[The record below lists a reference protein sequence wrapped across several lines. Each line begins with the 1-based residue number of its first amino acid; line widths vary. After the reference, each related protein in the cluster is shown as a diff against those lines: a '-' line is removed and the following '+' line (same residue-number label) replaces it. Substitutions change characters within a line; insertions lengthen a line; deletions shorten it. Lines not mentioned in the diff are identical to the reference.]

1 MVTTVTLQPPF
12 EYYWW
17 LNIIGI
23 VFLACAAVLFF
34 FAIKRLYKNR
44 PTRKN
49 SDLPEIKK
57 PAKASLT
64 SIKDKYEEQLKGLI
78 NSYSNKQISKREGFQ
93 RLSILI
99 RSFVTDV
106 TGINVANYTKAEIKG
121 YGLKSLDTLME
132 EYYVPEF
139 AEAERASDKDFLLS
153 CNRTLKVI
161 KSWR

>member
-17 LNIIGI
+17 LIFIGI
-23 VFLACAAVLFF
+23 VFLLGGAILFLLAF
-34 FAIKRLYKNR
+34 KKLYKNR
-44 PTRKN
+44 PAKAGN
-49 SDLPEIKK
+49 NMPAIKK

-64 SIKDKYEEQLKGLI
+64 SIKDKYEKQLKNLI
-78 NSYSNKQISKREGFQ
+78 NNYKSKQLSKRDGYQ

-99 RSFVTDV
+99 RGFVTDV
-106 TGINVANYTKAEIKG
+106 TGINVANYTKTEIQG
-121 YGLKSLDTLME
+121 YGLKSLDTLMN

-139 AEAERASDKDFLLS
+139 AEAERAKDRDFLLS

>member
-17 LNIIGI
+17 FIIIGI
-23 VFLACAAVLFF
+23 VLFIGAAFLFILAMMKL
-34 FAIKRLYKNR
+34 
-44 PTRKN
+44 RKINPPERN
-49 SDLPEIKK
+49 SNLPPIRK
-57 PAKASLT
+57 PARASLT
-64 SIKDKYEEQLKGLI
+64 SIKDRYEKQLKDLI
-78 NSYSNKQISKREGFQ
+78 NSYANKQVSKREGYQ

-99 RSFVTDV
+99 RGFVTDA
-106 TGINVANYTKAEIKG
+106 TGINVANYTKAEIHS
-121 YGLKSLDTLME
+121 YGLKNLDSLMD

-139 AEAERASDKDFLLS
+139 AEEERAKNKDFLLS